1 MRHSQLPVVLLI
13 ISNRRW
19 KHNPQTAVSLRSP
32 VHFSVFPPQR
42 ELFPVDKKDTAWH
55 NTGIEPPQHRRHCME
70 RLEACIQGTVFRNEE
85 NGWTVLT
92 VRSGRNELTVVGTL
106 PELSPGEQA
115 VFTGEWTEHKS
126 YGRQF
131 KCVSCEIQAP
141 TTLLGIERY
150 LGSGLIRGIGPA
162 TATLIVRRFGEETL
176 TVLSEHPELLTG
188 IPGIGPKRMA
198 MIAESFRE
206 HQNTR
211 QAMIFLQS
219 YGISAAL
226 AVRIGKF
233 YGDRTPEIV
242 RRDPYRLCDDLDGI
256 GFRTADRIG
265 IALGVAPD
273 SESRIR
279 CAMKYVLREAA
290 ASAGHVYLPED
301 ELCSV
306 SASLLQIPRELCT
319 RALTSL
325 LLSAELVAEE
335 DEAAGRRVYL
345 SVFWRAEQE
354 VALRIRELMRA
365 IRPDKFAGAL
375 RAVSSF
381 EKRKGIHFSENQR
394 DAIIHA
400 LETGVFVITGGP
412 GTGKTTIINCILE
425 LLSDENEVLLC
436 APTGRA
442 AKRMTEA
449 TGAEARTIHRLL
461 EYGGEE
467 GVFARNADN
476 PLEADCII
484 VDEASMIDL
493 LLMRSL
499 LRAIEPGTRLILVG
513 DADQLP
519 SVGAGN
525 VLGDILSSGAVP
537 CARLTDIFRQSETS
551 RIVTNAH
558 LINHGEMPL
567 LNEKNTD
574 FFFERK
580 ATCADTAQSILSLA
594 VRRLPGYLGYPEKN
608 AANLSVRNIQV
619 LAPARKGECGV
630 NSLNILLQEALNP
643 PSPEKPQITWG
654 ETLYRLGDKVI
665 QTKNDYCLEWIR
677 KTPSGFEN
685 GAGIFNGDV
694 GFITAVD
701 PDGTSLT
708 VLFDEDREVVYES
721 GDLENLE
728 PAYCLSVHKS
738 QGSEFPVVIMP
749 VIGGPPVL
757 LTRNLLYTAM
767 TRARELVVLVGS
779 EEVIR
784 RMVANDHIA
793 RRYTS
798 LACRLEKLEE

>member
-1 MRHSQLPVVLLI
+1 
-13 ISNRRW
+13 
-19 KHNPQTAVSLRSP
+19 
-32 VHFSVFPPQR
+32 
-42 ELFPVDKKDTAWH
+42 
-55 NTGIEPPQHRRHCME
+55 ME
-70 RLEACIQGTVFRNEE
+70 KLEAGILGTVFRNEE

-92 VRSGRNELTVVGTL
+92 VRSGRNEVTVVGTL

-115 VFTGEWTEHKS
+115 VFTGEWTEHRS

-131 KCVSCEIQAP
+131 RCVSCEIQTP

-150 LGSGLIRGIGPA
+150 LGSGLIHGIGPA
-162 TATLIVRRFGEETL
+162 TATLIVRQFGEETL
-176 TVLSEHPELLTG
+176 TVLSEHPERLTE
-188 IPGIGPKRMA
+188 IPGIGAKRMA
-198 MIAESFRE
+198 MISESFRE
-206 HQNTR
+206 HQGAR

-219 YGISAAL
+219 YGIPAAL

-242 RRDPYRLCDDLDGI
+242 RQDPYRLCDDLEGV

-273 SESRIR
+273 SDSRVR

-301 ELCSV
+301 ELCAA
-306 SASLLQIPRELCT
+306 SASLLQVPRELCS
-319 RALTSL
+319 RALTSM
-325 LLSAELVAEE
+325 LLSSAIIAETGG
-335 DEAAGRRVYL
+335 DGSRRVYL
-345 SVFWRAEQE
+345 PAFWRAENE
-354 VALRIRELMRA
+354 VALRIRELMNTV
-365 IRPDKFAGAL
+365 RPDKFAGAI

-381 EKRKGIHFSENQR
+381 EKRHNVRFSENQR
-394 DAIIHA
+394 TAIVRA

-425 LLSDENEVLLC
+425 LLSDGNDVLLC

-449 TGAEARTIHRLL
+449 TGAEAKTIHRLL
-461 EYGGEE
+461 EYGGDE

-484 VDEASMIDL
+484 ADEASMIDL
-493 LLMRSL
+493 MLMRSL
-499 LRAIEPGTRLILVG
+499 LRAVQPGTRLILVG

-525 VLGDILSSGAVP
+525 VLGDILASGAVP
-537 CARLTDIFRQSETS
+537 CARLTDIYRQSETS
-551 RIVTNAH
+551 RIVMNAH
-558 LINHGEMPL
+558 LINHGEMPM
-567 LNEKNTD
+567 LNEKDTD

-580 ATCADTAQSILSLA
+580 ATYADTARSVLA
-594 VRRLPGYLGYPEKN
+594 LATRRLPSYLGYPVEE
-608 AANLSVRNIQV
+608 AADLAVRNIQV

-643 PSPEKPQITWG
+643 SAPGKPQLTWG
-654 ETLYRLGDKVI
+654 ETLFRLGDKVI
-665 QTKNDYCLEWIR
+665 QTKNDYKIEWTR
-677 KTPSGFEN
+677 ETPSGIEE

-701 PDGTSLT
+701 PGNTTLT
-708 VLFDEDREVVYES
+708 VLFDENREVVYES
-721 GDLENLE
+721 GDLDALE

-749 VIGGPPVL
+749 VIGGPPML

-784 RMVANDHIA
+784 RMVENDHVA
-793 RRYTS
+793 RRYTT
-798 LACRLEKLEE
+798 LAVRLQESESVDG

>member
-1 MRHSQLPVVLLI
+1 
-13 ISNRRW
+13 
-19 KHNPQTAVSLRSP
+19 
-32 VHFSVFPPQR
+32 
-42 ELFPVDKKDTAWH
+42 
-55 NTGIEPPQHRRHCME
+55 ME
-70 RLEACIQGTVFRNEE
+70 KLEAGILGTVFRNEE

-92 VRSGRNELTVVGTL
+92 VRSGRNEVTVVGTL

-115 VFTGEWTEHKS
+115 VFTGEWTEHRS

-131 KCVSCEIQAP
+131 RCVSCEIQTP

-150 LGSGLIRGIGPA
+150 LGSGLIHGIGPA
-162 TATLIVRRFGEETL
+162 TATLIVRQFGEETL
-176 TVLSEHPELLTG
+176 TVLSEHPERLTE
-188 IPGIGPKRMA
+188 IPGIGAKRMA
-198 MIAESFRE
+198 MISESFRE
-206 HQNTR
+206 HQGAR

-219 YGISAAL
+219 YGIPAAL
-226 AVRIGKF
+226 AVRIGRF

-242 RRDPYRLCDDLDGI
+242 RQDPYRLCDDLEGV

-273 SESRIR
+273 SDSRIR
-279 CAMKYVLREAA
+279 CALKYVLREAA

-301 ELCSV
+301 ELCAA
-306 SASLLQIPRELCT
+306 SASLLQVPRELCS

-325 LLSAELVAEE
+325 LLSSAIIAE
-335 DEAAGRRVYL
+335 AGGDGSRRIYL
-345 SVFWRAEQE
+345 PAFWRAENE
-354 VALRIRELMRA
+354 VALRIRELMSTA
-365 IRPDKFAGAL
+365 RPDKFAGAI

-381 EKRKGIHFSENQR
+381 EKRHNVRFSENQR
-394 DAIIHA
+394 TAIVRA

-425 LLSDENEVLLC
+425 LLSDGNDVLLC

-449 TGAEARTIHRLL
+449 TGAEAKTIHRLL

-484 VDEASMIDL
+484 ADEASMIDL
-493 LLMRSL
+493 MLMRSL
-499 LRAIEPGTRLILVG
+499 LRAVQPGTRLILVG

-525 VLGDILSSGAVP
+525 VLGDILASGAVP
-537 CARLTDIFRQSETS
+537 CARLTDIYRQSETS
-551 RIVTNAH
+551 RIVMNAH
-558 LINHGEMPL
+558 LINHGEMPM
-567 LNEKNTD
+567 LNEKDTD

-580 ATCADTAQSILSLA
+580 ATYADTARSVLA
-594 VRRLPGYLGYPEKN
+594 LATRRLPSYLGYPPEE
-608 AANLSVRNIQV
+608 AADLAVRNIQV

-643 PSPEKPQITWG
+643 SAPGKPQLTWG
-654 ETLYRLGDKVI
+654 ETLFRLGDKVI
-665 QTKNDYCLEWIR
+665 QTKNDYKIEWTR
-677 KTPSGFEN
+677 ETPSGIEE

-701 PDGTSLT
+701 PGNTTLT
-708 VLFDEDREVVYES
+708 VLFDENREVVYES
-721 GDLENLE
+721 GDLDALE

-749 VIGGPPVL
+749 VIGGPPML

-779 EEVIR
+779 EDVIR
-784 RMVANDHIA
+784 RMVENDHVA
-793 RRYTS
+793 RRYTT
-798 LACRLEKLEE
+798 LAVRLQESESVDG

>member
-1 MRHSQLPVVLLI
+1 
-13 ISNRRW
+13 
-19 KHNPQTAVSLRSP
+19 
-32 VHFSVFPPQR
+32 
-42 ELFPVDKKDTAWH
+42 
-55 NTGIEPPQHRRHCME
+55 ME
-70 RLEACIQGTVFRNEE
+70 KLEAGILGTVFRNEE

-92 VRSGRNELTVVGTL
+92 VRSGRNEVTVVGTL

-115 VFTGEWTEHKS
+115 VFTGEWTEHRS

-131 KCVSCEIQAP
+131 RCVSCEIQTP

-150 LGSGLIRGIGPA
+150 LGSGLIHGIGPA
-162 TATLIVRRFGEETL
+162 TATLIVRQFGEETL
-176 TVLSEHPELLTG
+176 TVLSEHPERLTE
-188 IPGIGPKRMA
+188 IPGIGAKRMA
-198 MIAESFRE
+198 MISESFRE
-206 HQNTR
+206 HQGAR

-219 YGISAAL
+219 YGIPAAL

-242 RRDPYRLCDDLDGI
+242 RQDPYRLCDDLEGV

-273 SESRIR
+273 SDSRVR

-301 ELCSV
+301 ELCAA
-306 SASLLQIPRELCT
+306 SASLLQVPRELCS
-319 RALTSL
+319 RALTSM
-325 LLSAELVAEE
+325 LLSSAIIAE
-335 DEAAGRRVYL
+335 AGGDGSRRVYL
-345 SVFWRAEQE
+345 PAFWRAENE
-354 VALRIRELMRA
+354 VALRIRELMNTV
-365 IRPDKFAGAL
+365 RPDKFAGAI

-381 EKRKGIHFSENQR
+381 EKRHNVRFSENQR
-394 DAIIHA
+394 TAIVRA

-425 LLSDENEVLLC
+425 LLSDGNDVLLC

-449 TGAEARTIHRLL
+449 TGAEAKTIHRLL
-461 EYGGEE
+461 EYGGDE

-484 VDEASMIDL
+484 ADEASMIDL
-493 LLMRSL
+493 MLMRSL
-499 LRAIEPGTRLILVG
+499 LRAVQPGTRLILVG

-525 VLGDILSSGAVP
+525 VLGDILASGAVP
-537 CARLTDIFRQSETS
+537 CARLTDIYRQSETS
-551 RIVTNAH
+551 RIVMNAH
-558 LINHGEMPL
+558 LINHGEMPM
-567 LNEKNTD
+567 LNEKDTD

-580 ATCADTAQSILSLA
+580 ATYADTARSVLA
-594 VRRLPGYLGYPEKN
+594 LATRRLPSYLGYPAEK
-608 AANLSVRNIQV
+608 AADLAVRNIQV

-643 PSPEKPQITWG
+643 SAPGKPQLTWG
-654 ETLYRLGDKVI
+654 ETLFRLGDKVI
-665 QTKNDYCLEWIR
+665 QTKNDYKIEWTR
-677 KTPSGFEN
+677 ETPSGIEE
-685 GAGIFNGDV
+685 GAGIFTGDV

-701 PDGTSLT
+701 PGNTTLT
-708 VLFDEDREVVYES
+708 VLFDENREVVYES
-721 GDLENLE
+721 GDLDALE

-749 VIGGPPVL
+749 VIGGPPML

-784 RMVANDHIA
+784 RMVENDHVA
-793 RRYTS
+793 RRYTT
-798 LACRLEKLEE
+798 LAVRLQESESVDG

>member
-1 MRHSQLPVVLLI
+1 
-13 ISNRRW
+13 
-19 KHNPQTAVSLRSP
+19 
-32 VHFSVFPPQR
+32 
-42 ELFPVDKKDTAWH
+42 
-55 NTGIEPPQHRRHCME
+55 ME
-70 RLEACIQGTVFRNEE
+70 KLEAGILGTVFRNEE

-92 VRSGRNELTVVGTL
+92 VRAGRNEVTVVGTL

-115 VFTGEWTEHKS
+115 VFTGEWTEHRS

-131 KCVSCEIQAP
+131 RCVSCEIQTP

-162 TATLIVRRFGEETL
+162 TATLIVRHFGEDTL
-176 TVLSEHPELLTG
+176 TVLSGHPERLTE

-198 MIAESFRE
+198 LISESFRE
-206 HQNTR
+206 HQGAR

-219 YGISAAL
+219 YGIPAAL
-226 AVRIGKF
+226 AVRIGRF

-242 RRDPYRLCDDLDGI
+242 RQDPYRLCDDLEGV

-273 SESRIR
+273 SDSRVR
-279 CAMKYVLREAA
+279 CAMKYVLREAS

-301 ELCSV
+301 ELCGA
-306 SASLLQIPRELCT
+306 SASLLQVPRELCG
-319 RALTSL
+319 RALTAL
-325 LLSAELVAEE
+325 LLSSALIAEE
-335 DEAAGRRVYL
+335 GDDGRRIYL
-345 SVFWRAEQE
+345 PAFWRAENE
-354 VALRIRELMRA
+354 VAARIRELMSTV
-365 IRPDKFAGAL
+365 RPDKYAGAI

-381 EKRKGIHFSENQR
+381 EKRHNVRFSDNQR
-394 DAIIHA
+394 TAIIRA

-425 LLSDENEVLLC
+425 LLSDGNDVLLC

-449 TGAEARTIHRLL
+449 TGAEAKTIHRLL

-467 GVFARNADN
+467 GVFARNMDN

-484 VDEASMIDL
+484 ADEASMIDL
-493 LLMRSL
+493 MLMRSL
-499 LRAIEPGTRLILVG
+499 LRAIRPGTRLILVG

-525 VLGDILSSGAVP
+525 VLGDILASGAVP
-537 CARLTDIFRQSETS
+537 CARLTDIYRQSETS
-551 RIVTNAH
+551 RIVMNAH
-558 LINHGEMPL
+558 LINHGEMPM
-567 LNEKNTD
+567 LNEKDTD

-580 ATCADTAQSILSLA
+580 ASYADTARAVLA
-594 VRRLPGYLGYPEKN
+594 LATRRLPAYLGYPAED
-608 AANLSVRNIQV
+608 AANLAVRNIQV

-643 PSPEKPQITWG
+643 SAPGKPQLTWG
-654 ETLYRLGDKVI
+654 ETLFRLGDKVI
-665 QTKNDYCLEWIR
+665 QTKNDYKIEWTR
-677 KTPSGFEN
+677 ETSSGYEE
-685 GAGIFNGDV
+685 GAGVFNGDV

-701 PDGTSLT
+701 PGNTTLT
-708 VLFDEDREVVYES
+708 VHFDEDREVVYES
-721 GDLENLE
+721 GDLDALE

-749 VIGGPPVL
+749 VIGGPPML

-779 EEVIR
+779 EDVIR
-784 RMVANDHIA
+784 RMVENDHVA
-793 RRYTS
+793 RRYTT
-798 LACRLEKLEE
+798 LACRLQETDGAGA

>member
-1 MRHSQLPVVLLI
+1 
-13 ISNRRW
+13 
-19 KHNPQTAVSLRSP
+19 
-32 VHFSVFPPQR
+32 
-42 ELFPVDKKDTAWH
+42 
-55 NTGIEPPQHRRHCME
+55 ME
-70 RLEACIQGTVFRNEE
+70 KLEAGILGTVFRNEE

-92 VRSGRNELTVVGTL
+92 VRAGRNEVTVVGTL

-115 VFTGEWTEHKS
+115 VFTGEWTEHRS

-131 KCVSCEIQAP
+131 RCVSCEIQTP

-162 TATLIVRRFGEETL
+162 TATLIVRHFGEDTL
-176 TVLSEHPELLTG
+176 TVLSEHPERLTE

-198 MIAESFRE
+198 LITESFRE
-206 HQNTR
+206 HQGAR

-219 YGISAAL
+219 YGIPAAL
-226 AVRIGKF
+226 AVRIGRF

-242 RRDPYRLCDDLDGI
+242 RQDPYRLCDDLEGV

-265 IALGVAPD
+265 IALGVSPD
-273 SESRIR
+273 SDSRVR

-301 ELCSV
+301 ELCGA
-306 SASLLQIPRELCT
+306 SASLLQVPRDLCG
-319 RALTSL
+319 RALTAL
-325 LLSAELVAEE
+325 LLSSALIAEE
-335 DEAAGRRVYL
+335 GDDGRRIYL
-345 SVFWRAEQE
+345 PVFWRAENE
-354 VALRIRELMRA
+354 VAARIRELMSTV
-365 IRPDKFAGAL
+365 RPDKYAGAI

-381 EKRKGIHFSENQR
+381 EKHHNVRFSENQR
-394 DAIIHA
+394 AAIIRA

-425 LLSDENEVLLC
+425 LLSDGNDVLLC

-449 TGAEARTIHRLL
+449 TGAEAKTIHRLL

-484 VDEASMIDL
+484 ADEASMIDL
-493 LLMRSL
+493 MLMRSL
-499 LRAIEPGTRLILVG
+499 LRAIRPGTRLILVG

-525 VLGDILSSGAVP
+525 VLGDILASGAVP
-537 CARLTDIFRQSETS
+537 CARLTDIYRQSETS
-551 RIVTNAH
+551 RIVMNAH
-558 LINHGEMPL
+558 LINHGEMPM
-567 LNEKNTD
+567 LNEKDTD

-580 ATCADTAQSILSLA
+580 ATYADTARAVLA
-594 VRRLPGYLGYPEKN
+594 LATRRLPAYLGYPAED
-608 AANLSVRNIQV
+608 AANLAVRNIQV

-643 PSPEKPQITWG
+643 SVPGKPQLTWG
-654 ETLYRLGDKVI
+654 ETLFRLGDKVI
-665 QTKNDYCLEWIR
+665 QTKNDYKIEWTR
-677 KTPSGFEN
+677 ETPSGYEE
-685 GAGIFNGDV
+685 GAGVFNGDV

-701 PDGTSLT
+701 PGNTTLT

-721 GDLENLE
+721 GDLDALE

-749 VIGGPPVL
+749 VIGGPPML

-784 RMVANDHIA
+784 RMVENDHVA
-793 RRYTS
+793 RRYTT
-798 LACRLEKLEE
+798 LAFRLQETDGAGA

>member
-1 MRHSQLPVVLLI
+1 
-13 ISNRRW
+13 
-19 KHNPQTAVSLRSP
+19 
-32 VHFSVFPPQR
+32 
-42 ELFPVDKKDTAWH
+42 
-55 NTGIEPPQHRRHCME
+55 ME
-70 RLEACIQGTVFRNEE
+70 KLEAGILGTVFRNEE

-92 VRSGRNELTVVGTL
+92 VRAGRSEVTVVGTL

-115 VFTGEWTEHKS
+115 VFTGEWTEHRS

-131 KCVSCEIQAP
+131 KCVSCEIQTP

-150 LGSGLIRGIGPA
+150 LGSGVIRGIGPA
-162 TATLIVRRFGEETL
+162 TAALIVSRFGEETL
-176 TVLSEHPELLTG
+176 TVLSEHPERLTE
-188 IPGIGPKRMA
+188 IPGIGPKRMV
-198 MIAESFRE
+198 MISESYQE
-206 HQNTR
+206 HQGAR

-219 YGISAAL
+219 YGIPAAL

-242 RRDPYRLCDDLDGI
+242 RQDPYRLCDDLEGV

-273 SESRIR
+273 SGSRIR

-290 ASAGHVYLPED
+290 ASAGHVYLPEE
-301 ELCSV
+301 ELCGA
-306 SASLLQIPRELCT
+306 SASLLQVSRELCA

-325 LLSAELVAEE
+325 LLSSALVAEE
-335 DEAAGRRVYL
+335 GDEGGRRIYL
-345 SVFWRAEQE
+345 PSFWRAEQE
-354 VALRIRELMRA
+354 VALRIRELLCA
-365 IRPDKFAGAL
+365 VRPDKFAGAV
-375 RAVSSF
+375 RAVSAF
-381 EKRKGIHFSENQR
+381 EKRRNILFSENQR
-394 DAIIHA
+394 AAIVRA

-425 LLSDENEVLLC
+425 LLSSDENAALLC

-449 TGAEARTIHRLL
+449 TGAEAKTIHRLL

-467 GVFARNADN
+467 GVFARNTEN

-484 VDEASMIDL
+484 TDEASMIDL
-493 LLMRSL
+493 MLMRSL

-525 VLGDILSSGAVP
+525 VLGDILASGAVP
-537 CARLTDIFRQSETS
+537 CARLTDIYRQSETS
-551 RIVTNAH
+551 RIVMNAH
-558 LINHGEMPL
+558 LINHGKMPM
-567 LNEKNTD
+567 LNEKDTD

-580 ATCADTAQSILSLA
+580 VSYADTARAVLA
-594 VRRLPGYLGYPEKN
+594 LAARRLPAYLGYPAED
-608 AANLSVRNIQV
+608 AADLSVRNIQV

-643 PSPEKPQITWG
+643 FSPGKPQLTWG
-654 ETLYRLGDKVI
+654 ETLFRLGDKVI
-665 QTKNDYCLEWIR
+665 QTKNDYRIEWTR
-677 KTPSGFEN
+677 ETPSGYEE
-685 GAGIFNGDV
+685 GAGVFNGDV
-694 GFITAVD
+694 GFIVDVD
-701 PDGTSLT
+701 PGNTTLT
-708 VLFDEDREVVYES
+708 VLFDEEKKVVYES
-721 GDLENLE
+721 GDLDALE

-749 VIGGPPVL
+749 VIGGPPML

-779 EEVIR
+779 EDVIR
-784 RMVANDHIA
+784 RMVENDHVA
-793 RRYTS
+793 RRYTT
-798 LACRLEKLEE
+798 LARRLQEAGMDP

>member
-1 MRHSQLPVVLLI
+1 
-13 ISNRRW
+13 
-19 KHNPQTAVSLRSP
+19 
-32 VHFSVFPPQR
+32 
-42 ELFPVDKKDTAWH
+42 
-55 NTGIEPPQHRRHCME
+55 ME
-70 RLEACIQGTVFRNEE
+70 KLEAGILGTVFRNEE

-92 VRSGRNELTVVGTL
+92 VRSGRNEVTVVGTL

-115 VFTGEWTEHKS
+115 VFTGEWTEHRS

-131 KCVSCEIQAP
+131 RCVSCEIQTP

-150 LGSGLIRGIGPA
+150 LGSGLIHGIGPA
-162 TATLIVRRFGEETL
+162 TATLIVRQFGEETL
-176 TVLSEHPELLTG
+176 TVLSEHPERLTE
-188 IPGIGPKRMA
+188 IPGIGAKRMA
-198 MIAESFRE
+198 MISESFRE
-206 HQNTR
+206 HQGAR

-219 YGISAAL
+219 YGIPAAL

-242 RRDPYRLCDDLDGI
+242 RQDPYRLCDDLEGV

-273 SESRIR
+273 SDSRIR

-301 ELCSV
+301 ELCAA
-306 SASLLQIPRELCT
+306 SASLLQVPRELCS
-319 RALTSL
+319 RALTSM
-325 LLSAELVAEE
+325 LLSSAIIAE
-335 DEAAGRRVYL
+335 AGGDGSRRVYL
-345 SVFWRAEQE
+345 PAFWRAENE
-354 VALRIRELMRA
+354 VALRIRELMNTV
-365 IRPDKFAGAL
+365 RPDKFAGAI

-381 EKRKGIHFSENQR
+381 EKRHNVRFSENQR
-394 DAIIHA
+394 TAIVRA

-425 LLSDENEVLLC
+425 LLSDGNDVLLC

-449 TGAEARTIHRLL
+449 TGAEAKTIHRLL
-461 EYGGEE
+461 EYGGDE

-484 VDEASMIDL
+484 ADEASMIDL
-493 LLMRSL
+493 MLMRSL
-499 LRAIEPGTRLILVG
+499 LRAVQPGTRLILVG

-525 VLGDILSSGAVP
+525 VLGDILASGAVP
-537 CARLTDIFRQSETS
+537 CARLTDIYRQSETS
-551 RIVTNAH
+551 RIVMNAH
-558 LINHGEMPL
+558 LINHGEMPM
-567 LNEKNTD
+567 LNEKDTD

-580 ATCADTAQSILSLA
+580 ATYADTARSVLA
-594 VRRLPGYLGYPEKN
+594 LATRRLPSYLGYPAEE
-608 AANLSVRNIQV
+608 AADLAVRNIQV

-643 PSPEKPQITWG
+643 SAPGKPQLTWG
-654 ETLYRLGDKVI
+654 ETLFRLGDKVI
-665 QTKNDYCLEWIR
+665 QTKNDYKIEWTR
-677 KTPSGFEN
+677 ETPSGIEE

-701 PDGTSLT
+701 PGNTTLT
-708 VLFDEDREVVYES
+708 VLFDENREVVYES
-721 GDLENLE
+721 GDLDALE

-749 VIGGPPVL
+749 VIGGPPML

-784 RMVANDHIA
+784 RMVENDPVA
-793 RRYTS
+793 RRYTT
-798 LACRLEKLEE
+798 LAVRLQESESVDG